1 MRKLTEDEHWHF
13 VKEWGED
20 QLGRWGLLAT
30 VVQIAG
36 RAPVDALHR
45 HESLLAE
52 RLKDSSLK
60 MINRAP
66 FVKTYGLSPLF
77 PPGTR
82 NTVDRVKAFA
92 QAIYPI
98 WEPIVRE
105 AQEAA
110 ADEHIGT
117 INDVAVLHA
126 CEDAIIL
133 SGHHINRAGAAET
146 KLNERKAKVLKT
158 LSQAEQAI
166 DWQSK
171 ASGDD
176 NEN

>member
-13 VKEWGED
+13 VKEWGEGL
-20 QLGRWGLLAT
+20 LGRWALLAT
-30 VVQIAG
+30 VAQIAG

-60 MINRAP
+60 MINQAP
-66 FVKTYGLSPLF
+66 FVKTYGLSPFF

-82 NTVDRVKAFA
+82 NVGDRFKAFA
-92 QAIYPI
+92 KAIYPI

-110 ADEHIGT
+110 AGEHIGT
-117 INDVAVLHA
+117 IDDIAVLHA
-126 CEDAIIL
+126 CEDAIVL
-133 SGHHINRAGAAET
+133 SGHQVDRAGASET
-146 KLNERKAKVLKT
+146 KMNARKAKVLKT

-166 DWQSK
+166 DWQSR
-171 ASGDD
+171 AAGDD
-176 NEN
+176 NE